1 MSLAERIAL
10 VNKKIAAAAR
20 QAGREPSEVTLVAA
34 TKVQTSDTIRQAI
47 AAGVTICGENRVQEM
62 TAHLDDDAYAGA
74 ALHFIG
80 HLQTNKVR
88 QVVGR
93 VELIES
99 VGSEH
104 LLEAIEAQAAKLE
117 LVQDILLEVNIGGE
131 ASKSGISPE
140 ELSALADYVYG
151 HVFVRYTA
159 EVAGLRE
166 KLSALAA
173 QAVGSPHVRLRGLM
187 AIPPVAAGPDGNRP
201 FFAKMR
207 QLYVDIRSQ
216 MDDNKTSFDCLS
228 MGMSGDFEDAV
239 REGATLVRVGTALFG
254 PRPPMHKG

>member
-10 VNKKIAAAAR
+10 VNEKIAAAAR

-131 ASKSGISPE
+131 ASKSGICPGRPGGWQPPCAPAGAHGNPSRGRRAGRKPPVFCKNA
-140 ELSALADYVYG
+140 SAL
-151 HVFVRYTA
+151 
-159 EVAGLRE
+159 
-166 KLSALAA
+166 
-173 QAVGSPHVRLRGLM
+173 
-187 AIPPVAAGPDGNRP
+187 
-201 FFAKMR
+201 
-207 QLYVDIRSQ
+207 
-216 MDDNKTSFDCLS
+216 C
-228 MGMSGDFEDAV
+228 
-239 REGATLVRVGTALFG
+239 
-254 PRPPMHKG
+254 

>member
-1 MSLAERIAL
+1 MSLQENIQAVQAR
-10 VNKKIAAAAR
+10 IAAAAR
-20 QAGREPSEVTLVAA
+20 EVGRDAAEITLVAA

-93 VELIES
+93 VDLIES

-104 LLEAIEAQAAKLE
+104 LLDAIEAQAAKLD
-117 LVQDILLEVNIGGE
+117 LRQDILLEVNIGGE
-131 ASKSGISPE
+131 QSKSGIAPE
-140 ELSALADYVYG
+140 EVYALAQ
-151 HVFVRYTA
+151 
-159 EVAGLRE
+159 
-166 KLSALAA
+166 KAA
-173 QAVGSPHVRLRGLM
+173 SCPHVRLRGLM
-187 AIPPVAAGPDGNRP
+187 AIPPVAAGTDGNRP

-207 QLYVDIRSQ
+207 QLFVDIRTK
-216 MDDNKTSFDCLS
+216 MNDNNTDINCLS

-254 PRPPMHKG
+254 PRPPMHKA

>member
-1 MSLAERIAL
+1 MSLQENIQT
-10 VNKKIAAAAR
+10 VQEKIAAAAR
-20 QAGREPSEVTLVAA
+20 EVGRDPAEITLVAA

-62 TAHLDDDAYAGA
+62 TAHLADDAYAGA

-80 HLQTNKVR
+80 HLQTNKVK

-93 VELIES
+93 VDLIES

-104 LLEAIEAQAAKLE
+104 LLDAIEAQAAKLD
-117 LVQDILLEVNIGGE
+117 LVQDILLEINIGGE
-131 ASKSGISPE
+131 ESKSGIRPE
-140 ELSALADYVYG
+140 ELPALAQKAMDC
-151 HVFVRYTA
+151 
-159 EVAGLRE
+159 
-166 KLSALAA
+166 
-173 QAVGSPHVRLRGLM
+173 PHVRLRGIM
-187 AIPPVAAGPDGNRP
+187 AIPPVAAGEEGNRP
-201 FFAKMR
+201 FFAKMH
-207 QLYVDIRSQ
+207 QLFVDIREQ
-216 MDDNKTSFDCLS
+216 MKDNETAINCLS

>member
-1 MSLAERIAL
+1 MERIRQAAL
-10 VNKKIAAAAR
+10 A
-20 QAGREPSEVTLVAA
+20 AGREPGEITLCAA
-34 TKVQTSDTIRQAI
+34 TKVQTDETIRAAI
-47 AAGVTICGENRVQEM
+47 AAGVRVCGENRVQELV
-62 TAHLDDDAYAGA
+62 AHLAADAYAEA
-74 ALHFIG
+74 EQVHFIG

-140 ELSALADYVYG
+140 E
-151 HVFVRYTA
+151 
-159 EVAGLRE
+159 
-166 KLSALAA
+166 LSALAA